1 MEVDRIIDCR
11 DRTTEVPLTDAEM
24 DALEEEEKQVQE
36 EEEEEEEEEGQK
48 GIDNNNSSSSSAAA
62 ASATAGLE
70 EGGEEGLEMEDDL
83 AFLEK
88 EAASGSGSSGS
99 SGIGSGGK
107 GLSLGGGKGARAC
120 EYKGFHFCRPS
131 PPLWPSSTLL
141 LVILPFLFLCVLVYI
156 CLARYR
162 TVTRS
167 GKTLTVMK
175 AEADPVWQP
184 LRRCGKVKETIGGRC
199 LSLFF
204 IMSGGKIVMF
214 FRR

>member
-1 MEVDRIIDCR
+1 VEVDRIIDCR

-131 PPLWPSSTLL
+131 PPPLALQYTFTRHFTFSIS
-141 LVILPFLFLCVLVYI
+141 VRACVYLFGAIPYGH
-156 CLARYR
+156 
-162 TVTRS
+162 TVRQNLNS
-167 GKTLTVMK
+167 N
-175 AEADPVWQP
+175 E
-184 LRRCGKVKETIGGRC
+184 
-199 LSLFF
+199 S
-204 IMSGGKIVMF
+204 
-214 FRR
+214 